1 MISRRISPC
10 IFLFGCSSCALKRT
24 PSKYSSYERF
34 VVYVIRLHGRRCGK
48 CRRKIH
54 EYSVR
59 RTVCG
64 LCCVTY
70 VVGECARTQGIYTYT
85 RKAYGPFARK
95 PCPGYGAEEGG
106 RRKEVAMFFPLDVS
120 LCFLFAIFHRET
132 FSASLDPLLRKSR
145 FDPRRGVSRRLSIIR
160 VRSF

>member
-1 MISRRISPC
+1 MRVKENTEQVLLVR
-10 IFLFGCSSCALKRT
+10 ALR
-24 PSKYSSYERF
+24 
-34 VVYVIRLHGRRCGK
+34 
-48 CRRKIH
+48 
-54 EYSVR
+54 SVR
-59 RTVCG
+59 NTFARSTMWQVSAQDTRVQCKTYRVRA
-64 LCCVTY
+64 CCVTY
-70 VVGECARTQGIYTYT
+70 VVGECARTRGIYTYT

-145 FDPRRGVSRRLSIIR
+145 LDPRRGVSRRLSIIR